1 MKIKNNISL
10 KKLNTFGIDANAKS
24 LIIIEG
30 EDDIEKSLAKIN
42 SFENILILGGG
53 SNILFT
59 KDYDGTILKSE
70 IKGIKE
76 LNKEKEHIYL
86 EVGSGVL
93 WDDLVKYAV
102 EKEYGGIENL
112 SLIPGTVGAAPIQ
125 NIGAYGVEFDEVFY
139 KLDGYNL
146 KTGDK
151 KTYYHNDCNFDYRNS
166 IFKTEMKNKFLIT
179 KVTIKLSLIPKLKT
193 SYRALQEK
201 LKNKKPK
208 ELNIK
213 NVRELVIDI
222 RESKLPNPDI
232 IGNAGSFFKNPIIDR
247 KHFEYLKEKFDDL
260 VYFPLQEQT
269 YKVPAGW
276 LIEQSGLKGKRFG
289 NVGVHDKQ
297 ALVLVNYGNGT
308 GQEICDLSKD
318 IQNYIY
324 EKFMIKLETEVNI
337 I

>member
-10 KKLNTFGIDANAKS
+10 KKLNTFGIDANAERLIVIEDESDLENS
-24 LIIIEG
+24 LSEIT
-30 EDDIEKSLAKIN
+30 S
-42 SFENILILGGG
+42 SENILILGGG

-59 KDYDGTILKSE
+59 KDFDGTILKSE

-76 LNKEKEHIYL
+76 INKEKEHIYL

-102 EKEYGGIENL
+102 NKGYGGIENL

-139 KLDGYNL
+139 KLVGYNL
-146 KTGDK
+146 NTCEQM
-151 KTYYHNDCNFDYRNS
+151 TYYHPDCAFDYRSS
-166 IFKTEMKNKFLIT
+166 IFKTEMKNEFLIT
-179 KVTIKLSLIPKLKT
+179 KVTIKLSLKPKLKT

-201 LKNKKPK
+201 LKEGKQK

-213 NVRELVIDI
+213 KVSELVREI
-222 RESKLPNPDI
+222 RESKLPNPEV

-247 KHFEYLKEKFDDL
+247 KHFGYLKEKFDDL
-260 VYFPLQEQT
+260 VYFPLDNYM
-269 YKVPAGW
+269 YKIPAGW
-276 LIEQSGLKGKRFG
+276 LIEQAGLKGKVFG
-289 NVGVHDKQ
+289 NVGVHKKQ
-297 ALVLVNYGNGT
+297 ALVLVNYGEGT
-308 GQEICDLSKD
+308 GQEILDLAVD
-318 IQNYIY
+318 IQNYVY